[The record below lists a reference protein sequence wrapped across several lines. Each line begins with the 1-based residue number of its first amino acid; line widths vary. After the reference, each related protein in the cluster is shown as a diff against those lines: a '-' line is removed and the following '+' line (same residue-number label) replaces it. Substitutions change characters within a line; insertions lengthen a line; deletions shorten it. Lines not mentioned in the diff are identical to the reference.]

1 MTTYLATVTVTV
13 VGDLSAEEA
22 AGMSDALGASD
33 HSVMPGRV
41 VLHVPGE
48 APDLLTATAAAHR
61 HAAFGGPLQEVHL
74 PLVDDVF
81 LLCGHD
87 SARQRHGTKPA
98 IDAIALLV
106 TPLLLPPLSAT
117 GEGRQA

>member
-61 HAAFGGPLQEVHL
+61 HAAEVL
-74 PLVDDVF
+74 DEYPFEIDVEE
-81 LLCGHD
+81 H
-87 SARQRHGTKPA
+87 PA
-98 IDAIALLV
+98 F
-106 TPLLLPPLSAT
+106 
-117 GEGRQA
+117 